1 MFMYFVYMLL
11 SQDINKHSY
20 VGSTN
25 NLEKRLKLHNEGK
38 GAKYTKGRNWK
49 VIYKKKYKNKSE
61 ALKEEYVLKKN
72 YKLRK
77 KIKKKYL

>member
-1 MFMYFVYMLL
+1 MYFVYMLL
-11 SQDINKHSY
+11 SEDSNKHSY

-25 NLEKRLKLHNEGK
+25 NIVKRIKLHNEGK

-61 ALKEEYVLKKN
+61 ALKEEYILKKN

-77 KIKKKYL
+77 EIKKKYL

>member
-1 MFMYFVYMLL
+1 MYFVYMLL
-11 SQDINKHSY
+11 SEDSNEHSY

-25 NLEKRLKLHNEGK
+25 NIVKRIKLHNEGK

-61 ALKEEYVLKKN
+61 ALKEEYKLKKN

-77 KIKKKYL
+77 EIKNKYL

>member
-1 MFMYFVYMLL
+1 MYFVYMLL
-11 SQDINKHSY
+11 SEDSNKHSY

-49 VIYKKKYKNKSE
+49 VIYKKKY
-61 ALKEEYVLKKN
+61 L
-72 YKLRK
+72 
-77 KIKKKYL
+77 

>member
-1 MFMYFVYMLL
+1 MYFVYMLL
-11 SQDINKHSY
+11 SEDSNKHSY

-25 NLEKRLKLHNEGK
+25 NIVKRIKLHNEGK

-61 ALKEEYVLKKN
+61 ALKEEYKLKKN

-77 KIKKKYL
+77 EIKKKYL

>member
-1 MFMYFVYMLL
+1 MYFVYMLL

-61 ALKEEYVLKKN
+61 ALKEEYILKKN
-72 YKLRK
+72 YKFRK
-77 KIKKKYL
+77 EIKKKYL

>member
-1 MFMYFVYMLL
+1 MYFVYMLL
-11 SQDINKHSY
+11 SQDVNKHSY

>member
-1 MFMYFVYMLL
+1 MYFVYMLL

-49 VIYKKKYKNKSE
+49 VIYKKKYK
-61 ALKEEYVLKKN
+61 
-72 YKLRK
+72 
-77 KIKKKYL
+77 KIFG

>member
-1 MFMYFVYMLL
+1 MLL
-11 SQDINKHSY
+11 SEDSNKHSY

-25 NLEKRLKLHNEGK
+25 NIVKRIKLHNEGK

-61 ALKEEYVLKKN
+61 ALKEEYKLKKN

-77 KIKKKYL
+77 EIKNKYL

>member
-1 MFMYFVYMLL
+1 MYFVYMLL
-11 SQDINKHSY
+11 SEDSNKHSY

-25 NLEKRLKLHNEGK
+25 NIVKRIKLHNEGK

-61 ALKEEYVLKKN
+61 ALKEEYKLKKN

-77 KIKKKYL
+77 EIKNKYL

>member
-1 MFMYFVYMLL
+1 MYFVYMLL

-25 NLEKRLKLHNEGK
+25 NLEKRLKLHNKGK

>member
-1 MFMYFVYMLL
+1 MLL

>member
-1 MFMYFVYMLL
+1 MYFVYMLL

-61 ALKEEYVLKKN
+61 ALKEEYILKKN

-77 KIKKKYL
+77 EIKKKYL

>member
-1 MFMYFVYMLL
+1 MYFVYMLL
-11 SQDINKHSY
+11 SEDSNKHSY

-25 NLEKRLKLHNEGK
+25 NIVKRIKLHNEGK

-77 KIKKKYL
+77 KIKRKYL

>member
-1 MFMYFVYMLL
+1 MYFVYMLL

-77 KIKKKYL
+77 KIKRKYL

>member
-1 MFMYFVYMLL
+1 MYFVYMLL

-61 ALKEEYVLKKN
+61 ALKEEYALKKN

>member
-1 MFMYFVYMLL
+1 MYFVYMLL
-11 SQDINKHSY
+11 SEDSNKHSY

-25 NLEKRLKLHNEGK
+25 NIVKRIKLHTEGK

-61 ALKEEYVLKKN
+61 ALKEEYKLKKN

-77 KIKKKYL
+77 EIKNKYL

>member
-1 MFMYFVYMLL
+1 MYFVYMLL

-61 ALKEEYVLKKN
+61 ALKEEYILKKN

-77 KIKKKYL
+77 KIKRKYL

>member
-1 MFMYFVYMLL
+1 MYFVYMLL

-49 VIYKKKYKNKSE
+49 VIYKKKYKNKLE

>member
-1 MFMYFVYMLL
+1 MYFVYMLL

>member
-1 MFMYFVYMLL
+1 MYFVYMLL
-11 SQDINKHSY
+11 SQDVNKHSY

-61 ALKEEYVLKKN
+61 ALKEEYILKKN

-77 KIKKKYL
+77 EIKKKHL

>member
-1 MFMYFVYMLL
+1 MYFVYMLL
-11 SQDINKHSY
+11 SEDSNKHSY

-25 NLEKRLKLHNEGK
+25 NIVKRIKLHNEGK

>member
-1 MFMYFVYMLL
+1 MLL

-77 KIKKKYL
+77 KIKRKYL